1 MEQASST
8 KSANTGRRKTQ
19 LVLFDQAIVSGAN
32 FVIGLV
38 LARFLGPAGYG
49 QFVLTY
55 NVILF
60 VAGIQAAL
68 IIAPM
73 MVNTGVLPAEQ
84 RSSYLRIVALQQ
96 MLFCLVLAIAI
107 FVAVKVLGPHF
118 PQWGLDALLW
128 GLIFSTVSVLSQDF
142 FRRYF
147 FANDHAGVAALND
160 LVTHGGK
167 FVLLAGLGLAAQLTV
182 TNAIWI
188 VGGASALGAA
198 LAAITPG
205 LRNHTLAV
213 DSDKL
218 SQVTHKH
225 WTFGKWLLAENL
237 VYWCGSQ
244 LVIYVA
250 GQVVSTSL
258 VGAMSAAA
266 NVVGMVNI
274 LFLAL
279 ENLIPTRAAAIY
291 AKGGKTSLTR
301 YLKRVAFIGGGSILA
316 IVIVASIWSEYW
328 LKLFYGPAYAGYG
341 WMIVWWSG
349 YYVMNFLQRPLSIGL
364 RVLGNTRDLFFAS
377 LGGAVVAI
385 CFSYPIIR
393 TGGAIGAMIAVCL
406 VHACTLL
413 VLTLRFRRSLQ
424 KSSA

>member
-1 MEQASST
+1 MST
-8 KSANTGRRKTQ
+8 VPEANLGRRKTK
-19 LVLFDQAIVSGAN
+19 LVLLDQAIVSGAN

-38 LARFLGPAGYG
+38 LARILGPAGYG

-55 NVILF
+55 NIILF
-60 VAGIQAAL
+60 IAGIQAAL

-73 MVNTGVLPAEQ
+73 MVNSGMLPADQ
-84 RSSYLRIVALQQ
+84 RSPYLRTVTLQQ
-96 MLFCLVLAIAI
+96 TLFCLVLAIVI
-107 FVAVKVLGPHF
+107 FVAVKILDPLF

-128 GLIFSTVSVLSQDF
+128 ALIFATVSVVSQDF

-147 FANDHAGVAALND
+147 FTNDHAGAAALND

-167 FVLLAGLGLAAQLTV
+167 FVLLAGLGLAVQLTV

-188 VGGASALGAA
+188 VGGASALGVI
-198 LAAITPG
+198 LAVFTSG
-205 LRNHTLAV
+205 LRKKMPTV
-213 DSDKL
+213 DNAKL
-218 SQVTHKH
+218 SQVTHRH
-225 WTFGKWLLAENL
+225 WTFGKWLLAESL
-237 VYWCGSQ
+237 AYWCGSQ

-279 ENLIPTRAAAIY
+279 ENLVPTRAAAIY
-291 AKGGKTSLTR
+291 AKGGKASLTR
-301 YLKRVAFIGGGSILA
+301 YLKRIAVIGGATILA

-328 LKLFYGPAYAGYG
+328 LKLFYGSAYAGHG

-349 YYVMNFLQRPLSIGL
+349 YYLMSFLQRPLSIGL
-364 RVLGNTRDLFFAS
+364 RVLGNTKDLFLAS
-377 LGGAVVAI
+377 FCGAAVAI
-385 CFSYPIIR
+385 CLSYPIIR
-393 TGGAIGAMIAVCL
+393 MGGAIGAMFSLCL
-406 VHACTLL
+406 VHSATLL
-413 VLTLRFRRSLQ
+413 VLIFCFRLSLRRT
-424 KSSA
+424 

>member
-1 MEQASST
+1 MEQASPT
-8 KSANTGRRKTQ
+8 NAGRRKTQ

-55 NVILF
+55 NIILF
-60 VAGIQAAL
+60 IAGIQAAL

-73 MVNTGVLPAEQ
+73 MVNSGMLPAEQ
-84 RSSYLRIVALQQ
+84 RSPYLRTVMLQQ
-96 MLFCLVLAIAI
+96 ILFCSFLAIVI
-107 FVAVKVLGPHF
+107 FAAVKILNPLF

-128 GLIFSTVSVLSQDF
+128 ALIFSTVTVLSQDF

-147 FANDHAGVAALND
+147 FANNHASAAALYD
-160 LVTHGGK
+160 AVTHGGK
-167 FVLLAGLGLAAQLTV
+167 FVLLAGLGFAAQLNV
-182 TNAIWI
+182 TNALWI
-188 VGGASALGAA
+188 VGGASALGVI
-198 LAAITPG
+198 LAVFTSG
-205 LRNHTLAV
+205 LRNNMPTV
-213 DSDKL
+213 DSAKL
-218 SQVTHKH
+218 SQVTHRH
-225 WTFGKWLLAENL
+225 WTFGKWLLAESL

-279 ENLIPTRAAAIY
+279 ENLVPTRAAAIY
-291 AKGGKTSLTR
+291 AKGGKVSLTR
-301 YLKRVAFIGGGSILA
+301 YLKRIAFIGGGTILA

-328 LKLFYGPAYAGYG
+328 LKLFYGSAYAGYG

-349 YYVMNFLQRPLSIGL
+349 YYLMSFLQRPLSIGL
-364 RVLGNTRDLFFAS
+364 RILGNTRDLFYAS
-377 LGGAVVAI
+377 LSGALVAT
-385 CFSYPIIR
+385 CLSYPIIR
-393 TGGAIGAMIAVCL
+393 MAGAVGAMIAVCL
-406 VHACTLL
+406 VHACTLI
-413 VLTLRFRRSLQ
+413 VLTLRFRHSLQ
-424 KSSA
+424 RSSA